1 VTMRQRI
8 ARDCVHLACLGLLML
23 GGCAGRG
30 DWLVKTKGGR
40 DGSVQ
45 PVPEPVN
52 LLLPTSIRI
61 HPFTGRTFAEAGGIS
76 GIDVRIEAL
85 DYFGDPTKAFG
96 DFRFELYDF
105 IANRL
110 DPKGNRVGV
119 WDVPL
124 LEPSANMLHWDK
136 ITRLYVFKLQWPEPI
151 PVGKRV
157 VLVATFDS
165 PFTTRLSDESQFVS
179 GQ

>member
-1 VTMRQRI
+1 V
-8 ARDCVHLACLGLLML
+8 ACLGLLAL
-23 GGCAGRG
+23 GGCAGEGAWPVR
-30 DWLVKTKGGR
+30 TKGG
-40 DGSVQ
+40 GATGVQ

-61 HPFTGRTFAEAGGIS
+61 HPFTGRTFGQAGGIS

-85 DYFGDPTKAFG
+85 DYYGGPTKAFG

-105 IANRL
+105 VPNRL
-110 DPKGNRVGV
+110 DPKGKRVGV

-124 LEPSANMLHWDK
+124 LKPSDNLAHWDK
-136 ITRLYVFKLQWPEPI
+136 ITRMYVFKLQWPEPI

-157 VLVATFDS
+157 VLAATFDS
-165 PFTTRLSDESQFVS
+165 PFTPRLSDERQFVS